1 MGQKKKK
8 KRAHIFEEIEQKNR
22 QLFLQETRSSVENEV
37 DWMKEFSGLSVLSHY
52 SNISGGVA
60 VLFNKKFKPTSYD
73 VVEVVKGRLL
83 KVRASYAN
91 FVFVFICV
99 YIPTTPIE
107 RLLFLDT
114 LCATLKDC
122 GSEDFLFLGGDF
134 NCTELDMDRNHVEP
148 HMASRKR
155 LIHLIEKYD
164 LCDIWRMINGN
175 EKQYTCAHMRDNY

>member
-1 MGQKKKK
+1 
-8 KRAHIFEEIEQKNR
+8 
-22 QLFLQETRSSVENEV
+22 
-37 DWMKEFSGLSVLSHY
+37 MKEFSGLSVLSHY

-83 KVRASYAN
+83 KVRASYEN

-107 RLLFLDT
+107 RLLFLGT

-155 LIHLIEKYD
+155 LIHLNEKYD